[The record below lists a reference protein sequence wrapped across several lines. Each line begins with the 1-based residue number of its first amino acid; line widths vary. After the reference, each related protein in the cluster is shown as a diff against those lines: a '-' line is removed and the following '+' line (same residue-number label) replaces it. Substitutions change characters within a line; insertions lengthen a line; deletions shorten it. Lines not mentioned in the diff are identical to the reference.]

1 MSLFEISKGLQFR
14 VCNYSACTS
23 PQQKWRGE
31 RVLKREK
38 EVGGGA
44 GQGKVVNK
52 ESIGG
57 TESLKSPGFSLA
69 EL

>member
-1 MSLFEISKGLQFR
+1 MHQ
-14 VCNYSACTS
+14 S
-23 PQQKWRGE
+23 PAKVE
-31 RVLKREK
+31 RTVLKREE

-57 TESLKSPGFSLA
+57 IESLRSSGFSLA
-69 EL
+69 KL

>member
-1 MSLFEISKGLQFR
+1 MHQ
-14 VCNYSACTS
+14 S
-23 PQQKWRGE
+23 PAKVE
-31 RVLKREK
+31 RRTVLKREK